1 MPLEVEK
8 RGGRPDASYR
18 MNIKADM
25 LFHGTALLHAALVV
39 CASFVWAVSAVP
51 ADFLP
56 MGKNAGRAAGGG
68 RSPDVGGLRP

>member
-1 MPLEVEK
+1 
-8 RGGRPDASYR
+8 

-56 MGKNAGRAAGGG
+56 MRKNAGRTVGGG
-68 RSPDVGGLRP
+68 RFPEVGGLRP

>member
-1 MPLEVEK
+1 
-8 RGGRPDASYR
+8 

-25 LFHGTALLHAALVV
+25 LFHSTALLHAALAI

-56 MGKNAGRAAGGG
+56 MGKMPGERREEAVPRTLEDCDGEHPFLQINENMEKEEF
-68 RSPDVGGLRP
+68 

>member
-1 MPLEVEK
+1 MPCRNVFNGK
-8 RGGRPDASYR
+8 GGDCVKCLWRWKKGEGGPG
-18 MNIKADM
+18 
-25 LFHGTALLHAALVV
+25 LP
-39 CASFVWAVSAVP
+39 SAVP